1 MKSTKCVFKVN
12 FGHNSMLGSCFPLSR
27 FFSSRWK
34 CYRKRDRETPKK
46 VTYVFSLFTSF
57 TEKRVKKKGNPS
69 SLLSCFPFCR
79 VSVFLAFEFED
90 NFSYASVEIIVMLF
104 WISCTFSELTR
115 YTYIKSNRQFTAIA
129 SNEFSLVL
137 LNFDWHWVCQ

>member
-1 MKSTKCVFKVN
+1 MKCTKCVYKVN

-90 NFSYASVEIIVMLF
+90 NFSYASVEIIVCCSGFLVPF
-104 WISCTFSELTR
+104 LNWHA
-115 YTYIKSNRQFTAIA
+115 TYIKSNRQFTAIA